1 MEVLGRVFD
10 GRFGAPPICNV
21 KFLSFSGGGFRGPEG
36 AGGVVEILARP
47 EVGAHYQKSADALID
62 VPERVDLEL
71 FEQDWRVEV
80 ESGVCL
86 RETGALSDNA
96 FANGG
101 RRRKNRK
108 MVN

>member
-1 MEVLGRVFD
+1 MFLYFRVGVLG
-10 GRFGAPPICNV
+10 
-21 KFLSFSGGGFRGPEG
+21 GPEG

-62 VPERVDLEL
+62 VPERVGLEL
-71 FEQDWRVEV
+71 FERDWRVEV

-86 RETGALSDNA
+86 RETWALSDDA

-108 MVN
+108 MLD

>member
-1 MEVLGRVFD
+1 MGVF
-10 GRFGAPPICNV
+10 G
-21 KFLSFSGGGFRGPEG
+21 GPEG
-36 AGGVVEILARP
+36 AGGGVKLLARP

-71 FEQDWRVEV
+71 FERDWRVEV

-86 RETGALSDNA
+86 RETWALSDDA

-101 RRRKNRK
+101 RRRENRK